1 MPSVFISHR
10 RVDAVLAEK
19 LAQELKD
26 AGNTVWLDDWEIGI
40 GDSIIEKMHHGLE
53 GASYLVLCFSNYGVM
68 APWISRE
75 WMSALA
81 RQMEGENVKI
91 LPVVLSGGSAPAI
104 ISDLR
109 CANLVDDWK
118 LGVAEILRAIR

>member
-1 MPSVFISHR
+1 
-10 RVDAVLAEK
+10 
-19 LAQELKD
+19 
-26 AGNTVWLDDWEIGI
+26 
-40 GDSIIEKMHHGLE
+40 
-53 GASYLVLCFSNYGVM
+53 M